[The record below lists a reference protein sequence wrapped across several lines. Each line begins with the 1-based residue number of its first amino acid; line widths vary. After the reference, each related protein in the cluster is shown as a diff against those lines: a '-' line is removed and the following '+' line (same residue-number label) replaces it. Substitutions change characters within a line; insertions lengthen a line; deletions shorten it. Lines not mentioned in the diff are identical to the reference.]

1 MSTSPT
7 PRSSL
12 ETDSLLSR
20 ETVTAT
26 ASTQEKLDWLLGLPS
41 GATHIANYKTDDF
54 SSIVRG
60 VTNNR
65 GVDLIVDFVGQSH
78 WEKNIDSLAI
88 DGHMVM
94 LALLS
99 GERDHLLAVIDA
111 DGTDHKVGFSFF
123 FLFFP
128 RTHCFIR
135 QFGSYFIQAVT
146 HTRFYFTLTK
156 LGLPS
161 QVNFKVGMG

>member
-7 PRSSL
+7 LRSSL

-78 WEKNIDSLAI
+78 WEKNLDSLAI
-88 DGHMVM
+88 DGRMVM

-123 FLFFP
+123 FFLSSP
-128 RTHCFIR
+128 GPIVSSVNLGPILYKRLRI
-135 QFGSYFIQAVT
+135 QGSTLRSRSLAYQA
-146 HTRFYFTLTK
+146 K
-156 LGLPS
+156 LIS
-161 QVNFKVGMG
+161 R